1 MTLKQLI
8 DAIEAAA
15 IQQPSVNMIVA
26 SDIFKLNATPDARYG
41 VFAWTQG
48 QHSGSVDS
56 GMRNYQFNLFYVDR
70 LNSDA
75 SNVVEAQSVGM
86 ETIDNILRTL
96 DETGVFVGSYT
107 FQVFT
112 QRFVDECAGVFVNV
126 TLTVPVGSICG
137 EYYQQ

>member
-26 SDIFKLNATPDARYG
+26 SDIFKLNAIPDARYG

-96 DETGVFVGSYT
+96 DEAGVFVGSYT